1 MPVNLF
7 ALKINISIL
16 FIIILVLLLVIL
28 TAAFYYRKKQYE
40 AKYRKLLDKS
50 KKLIAAERRRLEKI
64 FNNAGLGLAIYG
76 ASGHLEIE
84 DEKIKSLLEV
94 EELPQTITAFLDK
107 FGADNSL
114 KTAFSLNKKQEE
126 VSLEISKGKFIN
138 LSYNKY
144 AYAPKNQSS
153 LNLLEA
159 KNKGTIIFA
168 RDITAEI
175 EEEQERKKFVANVSH
190 ELKTP
195 LTVLKLYVETL
206 LDWGLEEKQ
215 EDAIRKDLEQVLENT
230 NRMESLVHDLLL
242 LSKIDS
248 HGKNLNIE
256 LIDINKVLKQV
267 VNQCQLAA
275 SEKDISLDLINLS
288 KVPKVL
294 ADQDAL
300 IKIFSNLI
308 LNAIKYTE
316 NEGKVEVYISRVMD
330 DAVVTVKDNG
340 IGIAPEKQDKIF
352 ERFYRVDATGSRAY
366 GGSGLGLSI
375 AKELVESLNGN
386 IEVKSILSSGSEF
399 TVSLPLAL
407 KSYIKLME
415 TLNRDKLDKSKAKS
429 STAVDKKA
437 YEILLKKAQDLGYQ
451 VDKLE
456 DLNSEAAYQLLL
468 PYLKASRT
476 PSESN
481 KELKRADADFA
492 GILAS
497 FKQDKSKKLE
507 KAQENVEKTEKASEN
522 SAETVN
528 KETIRTDITE
538 EKADFRDNK
547 DNNENKL

>member
-107 FGADNSL
+107 FGADISL